1 MLRLDRETAS
11 NLFGRDADEHH
22 PEPFGVGEGG
32 SIDRIGMAGLGV
44 GETTGVLFG
53 SQGDVDMEIR
63 SVSRNVLLVP
73 YQERYGTSEM
83 DTAIYEYPIMY

>member
-1 MLRLDRETAS
+1 
-11 NLFGRDADEHH
+11 
-22 PEPFGVGEGG
+22 
-32 SIDRIGMAGLGV
+32 MAGLGV